1 MDQSV
6 SKDQRVKSSVDGEA
20 DESFDYNAA
29 EKALK
34 LENHKTRTYTKLEA
48 VLEEHEL
55 KLGIDTLCEILDMKE
70 NCSFDESFFENV
82 LKGDNI
88 NL

>member
-6 SKDQRVKSSVDGEA
+6 SKDQRVKSSVEGEA

-34 LENHKTRTYTKLEA
+34 LENHKTRAYKKVAA

-55 KLGIDTLCEILDMKE
+55 KLGIDTLCEILDIKE
-70 NCSFDESFFENV
+70 NCSFDKSF
-82 LKGDNI
+82 LKMF
-88 NL
+88 